1 MAAIRCSVHS
11 LTILCII
18 LALAQVTAHAPTVK
32 RLFILRLV
40 RSETFYMLNVT
51 YQTDFIILHHIQII
65 TWAHFF
71 IILFDNCRPILN
83 LVI

>member
-1 MAAIRCSVHS
+1 MAAIRYSGYS

-18 LALAQVTAHAPTVK
+18 LALAQVTAHAPTVT

-51 YQTDFIILHHIQII
+51 YQTDYIILHNIQII
-65 TWAHFF
+65 TWAHSL
-71 IILFDNCRPILN
+71 II
-83 LVI
+83 